1 MSSLIKH
8 RRILPLLA
16 LLAAFVPALA
26 VCQEVY
32 KWVDENG
39 VVHYSTEAPP
49 SEAQDVSRIELEQ
62 PSPLA
67 ESADDP
73 FNIEATAQRTQALRE
88 DMEQRRERQ
97 RAERLE
103 REKIAA
109 RQQVVHHYTP
119 GHYVSPWWGAPVYP
133 VQPIEPV
140 PPLRPQPEPM
150 PSVPIRWPGRSPD

>member
-1 MSSLIKH
+1 MMSTSTKL
-8 RRILPLLA
+8 RLILPLLT

-26 VCQEVY
+26 FGQEVY
-32 KWVDENG
+32 KWVDEDG

-49 SEAQDVSRIELEQ
+49 SDAQNVSRIELEQ
-62 PSPLA
+62 PSSPS
-67 ESADDP
+67 ESAEDP

-109 RQQVVHHYTP
+109 RQQVVHHYSP
-119 GHYVSPWWGAPVYP
+119 GHYISPWWGAPVYP

-140 PPLRPQPEPM
+140 PPLRPQPK
-150 PSVPIRWPGRSPD
+150 PSVPIRWPGRGPD